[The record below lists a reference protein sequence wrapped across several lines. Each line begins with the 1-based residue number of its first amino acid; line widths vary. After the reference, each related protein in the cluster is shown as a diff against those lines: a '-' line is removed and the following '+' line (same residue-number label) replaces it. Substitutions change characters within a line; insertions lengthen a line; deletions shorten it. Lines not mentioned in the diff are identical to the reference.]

1 MASTPAQI
9 IAKMKASLQKQINT
23 KNTQIDKYEA
33 KKMAKQVLQAGY
45 VSALLTETV
54 AKKIAALNKKNDAA
68 TQSILTYANAVTRL
82 TNERLEL
89 SQALAAL
96 NGPV

>member
-1 MASTPAQI
+1 MATTPAQI
-9 IAKMKASLQKQINT
+9 ITKMKASLQKQINA
-23 KNTQIDKYEA
+23 KNAQIAKYEA
-33 KKMAKQVLQAGY
+33 KRTAKQVLKDGF
-45 VSALLTETV
+45 VNALLTETV
-54 AKKIAALNKKNDAA
+54 AKKIAALNKKKDAA
-68 TQSILTYANAVTRL
+68 TQSILTYDNAVTRL